1 MTISNDQVTNRV
13 TSNKQAYSF
22 IVKKIKRLKL
32 SDYYQLN
39 KTTNN
44 LDYISL
50 SGLTELK
57 KEISDPAPQLVVSL
71 KNLLQGAIG
80 G

>member
-13 TSNKQAYSF
+13 TSYKQAYSF
-22 IVKKIKRLKL
+22 IAKKIKSLKL
-32 SDYYQLN
+32 SDYYRPN

-50 SGLTELK
+50 SDLTELK

-71 KNLLQGAIG
+71 KKLLQGTIG